1 MFLSV
6 SFSIKQFFLVLKV
19 YQLRCLKLI
28 SLLLLTTFFES
39 IGLALIPSAL
49 SIITTENGISRFPKF
64 LKPYLA
70 NLSSQEI
77 GFVSLITIIIMFLLK
92 HFFNIFSIGYSRR
105 FCGFL
110 RDGWRADIL
119 KKYLDSDT
127 QQIRSQ
133 RSGKLLD
140 NLITQPSKSAKFI
153 RIFIDALKN
162 LIISAAMIILLIF
175 TSWKLTL
182 LIGFIFF
189 ALGLTG
195 SIPLKRISTSLGRK
209 DIKLSQQITSKVSE
223 TINGILQIKIF
234 NLEKKWHKQIIE
246 DSRKQTSINVKASIL
261 AEIPT
266 LLGAFAVVLILISA
280 IFFSSK
286 NTVFDLP
293 LIAMFLLVSQRL
305 QNSFGNLMKNYT
317 NLRNMKPSFD
327 LVQKL
332 SKTNNLKS
340 DNKIKFESGE
350 NFDYL
355 ELKNVSFSYPNK
367 NNILENISIKI
378 QKGDKLLIKGNS
390 GTGKSTLINLI
401 CGLIEPN
408 KGEILINKKL
418 IYNLNNKDLLKRIS
432 YVSQDNYL
440 FNDTIENNLKI
451 FDASITNSEMINACK
466 KAAAHEFI
474 TNLSNGYNTKVGE
487 RGLSLSGGQIQR
499 IALARA
505 FLKDGEIM
513 IFDEATSALDKKN
526 QELILNSINYFSQKN
541 KIIIFIS
548 HIPQSI
554 IKFNK
559 EIILK

>member
-1 MFLSV
+1 
-6 SFSIKQFFLVLKV
+6 
-19 YQLRCLKLI
+19 
-28 SLLLLTTFFES
+28 
-39 IGLALIPSAL
+39 
-49 SIITTENGISRFPKF
+49 
-64 LKPYLA
+64 
-70 NLSSQEI
+70 
-77 GFVSLITIIIMFLLK
+77 MFLLK

-105 FCGFL
+105 FCGLL
-110 RDGWRADIL
+110 RDRWRADIL

-162 LIISAAMIILLIF
+162 FIISIAMITLLIF

-182 LIGFIFF
+182 FIGFIFL
-189 ALGLTG
+189 ALGLIG

-209 DIKLSQQITSKVSE
+209 DIKLSQQIASKVSE

-246 DSRKQTSINVKASIL
+246 DSQKQTSINVKASIL

-266 LLGAFAVVLILISA
+266 LLGAFAVVLILLSS
-280 IFFSSK
+280 IFFAYK
-286 NTVFDLP
+286 NTTFDLP
-293 LIAMFLLVSQRL
+293 LIAMFILVSQRL

-332 SKTNNLKS
+332 SKTDNLKS
-340 DNKIKFESGE
+340 NNKIKFQSGE

-355 ELKNVSFSYPNK
+355 ELKNVSYSYPKK

-378 QKGDKLLIKGNS
+378 QKGDKLIIKGDS

-401 CGLIEPN
+401 CGLIAPN
-408 KGEILINKKL
+408 QGEILINKKL
-418 IYNLNNKDLLKRIS
+418 INNLNNKDLLKRIS

-451 FDASITNSEMINACK
+451 FDASITNSDMINACK

-474 TNLSNGYNTKVGE
+474 TNLSDGYKTKVGE

-505 FLKDGEIM
+505 FLKDGEVM

-526 QELILNSINYFSQKN
+526 QEIILNSINYYSQKN

-559 EIILK
+559 EITLK